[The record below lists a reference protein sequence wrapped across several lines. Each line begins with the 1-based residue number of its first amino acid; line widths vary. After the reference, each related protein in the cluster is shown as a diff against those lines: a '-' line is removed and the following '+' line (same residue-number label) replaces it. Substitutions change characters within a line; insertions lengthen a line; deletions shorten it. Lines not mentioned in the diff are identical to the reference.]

1 MIFEEGRSGELGL
14 AVVSWVRVGLAL
26 AALATVAMQTIFGGD
41 NRPDS
46 WFGNVARV
54 GPGAGAQT
62 GSQLSKTNVR
72 VYTNVCLGN
81 AHFVPGAWVL
91 LLRATLSNQLALSQS
106 GGLLNSWEMFT
117 LFHVGLPVH
126 IRILGKFGL
135 KTRFCLRV
143 LGV

>member
-26 AALATVAMQTIFGGD
+26 VALATVAMQTIFGGD

-46 WFGNVARV
+46 WFENVARV
-54 GPGAGAQT
+54 GPGARAQT
-62 GSQLSKTNVR
+62 GSQRLSGECPFCT
-72 VYTNVCLGN
+72 
-81 AHFVPGAWVL
+81 HGAWGL
-91 LLRATLSNQLALSQS
+91 LLRTTLSNQLALSQS

-126 IRILGKFGL
+126 GHIRILGKFGL
-135 KTRFCLRV
+135 KTGFCLRV
-143 LGV
+143 LED